1 MVNGHRLQS
10 VSKRRAVPLSG
21 REIRLAELQWSAFF
35 RQVGEQN
42 RKWLLPA
49 ACERSSRRQ
58 RRKNRKRPHWPNW
71 QRKKSDWLPITVRHA
86 CLSNHLPTLFLILIS
101 FVKCLRT
108 TEPWLA
114 ELFDDSLSRSL
125 LAPGIFQRYRVRP
138 LGVHRPRDG
147 NAC

>member
-1 MVNGHRLQS
+1 MNGHRLQS
-10 VSKRRAVPLSG
+10 VSKRRAVPLSS
-21 REIRLAELQWSAFF
+21 REIRLAELQWSTFL

-42 RKWLLPA
+42 RKWLLVA
-49 ACERSSRRQ
+49 ACERSSGRQ
-58 RRKNRKRPHWPNW
+58 RRKAGSDLIGQTYQ

-86 CLSNHLPTLFLILIS
+86 CLSNHLPTLYMILIS

-108 TEPWLA
+108 AEPWPA
-114 ELFDDSLSRSL
+114 ELFEDSLSRSL
-125 LAPGIFQRYRVRP
+125 LAPGIFQQYRVRP